1 MTKWEYLTT
10 PLPPHNQTAI
20 LNDWGLEGWEL
31 VTIETNAMG
40 GLVAFFKRPLE
51 A

>member
-10 PLPPHNQTAI
+10 PLPQHNQTVI
-20 LNDWGLEGWEL
+20 LNDWGKDGWEL
-31 VTIETNAMG
+31 VSITTNLQG
-40 GLVAFFKRPLE
+40 GMIAFFKRPLE

>member
-10 PLPPHNQTAI
+10 PLPPPNQTAI
-20 LNDWGLEGWEL
+20 LNDWGKDGWEL

-51 A
+51 G

>member
-10 PLPPHNQTAI
+10 PMPPHNQTAI
-20 LNDWGLEGWEL
+20 LNDWGKDGWEL
-31 VTIETNAMG
+31 VSITTNLQG
-40 GLVAFFKRPLE
+40 GMIAFFKRPLE

>member
-20 LNDWGLEGWEL
+20 LNDWGKDGWEL
-31 VTIETNAMG
+31 ISVTTNAMG

>member
-10 PLPPHNQTAI
+10 PLPPHNQTVI
-20 LNDWGLEGWEL
+20 LNDWGKDGWEL
-31 VTIETNAMG
+31 VSITTNLQG
-40 GLVAFFKRPLE
+40 GMIAFFKRPLE

>member
-20 LNDWGLEGWEL
+20 LNDWGSEGWEL
-31 VTIETNAMG
+31 ITIVTNAQG
-40 GLVAFFKRPLE
+40 GLVAFFKRPSE
-51 A
+51 G

>member
-1 MTKWEYLTT
+1 MTKGEYLTT